1 MVEIT
6 HPALKQGRAAVIT
19 GGASGIGFAT
29 AERLAAIGM
38 RLCIVDIGGELGE
51 AADALKRAGASDVM
65 TAEVDVSDPAMVGTL
80 SGDVLRRFG
89 DVALL
94 MNNAATGGG
103 GKPYEN
109 PEGWRRVIDVNLM
122 GPLNGIQAFVPAMI
136 EHKQAA
142 VVVNT
147 GSKQGLTSPPGD
159 FAYNVSKAGL
169 KTLTEGLA
177 YSLRQIDGCRVT
189 AHLLIPGFTYTG
201 MMKRHFAT
209 KPAGAWDPVQVADAL
224 FAGLAAGS
232 FYILCEDDETPRAL
246 DEKRILWSAGDIVHD
261 RPALSRWHPDHKAAF
276 EDFVRS

>member
-232 FYILCEDDETPRAL
+232 FYILCEDDETPRVL

-276 EDFVRS
+276 EAFVRS

>member
-232 FYILCEDDETPRAL
+232 FYILCEDDETPRVL

>member
-1 MVEIT
+1 MVEVT
-6 HPALKQGRAAVIT
+6 HPAFEAGRAALIT

-38 RLCIVDIGGELGE
+38 RLCIVDIGGGLGE
-51 AADALKRAGASDVM
+51 AADALKRAGAPEVM
-65 TAEVDVSDPAMVGTL
+65 AAEIDVSDPEMVGTL
-80 SGDVLRRFG
+80 SRDVFRRFG
-89 DVALL
+89 DLALL

-136 EHKQAA
+136 DYKRPAL
-142 VVVNT
+142 VVNT

-169 KTLTEGLA
+169 RTLTEGLA
-177 YSLRQIDGCRVT
+177 YSLRQIDGCQVT

-201 MMKRHFAT
+201 MMKRHFPT
-209 KPAGAWDPVQVADAL
+209 KPAGAWEPAQVVDAL

-261 RPALSRWHPDHKAAF
+261 RPALSRWHPDFKAAF
-276 EDFVRS
+276 ENYVRS

>member
-232 FYILCEDDETPRAL
+232 FYILCEDDETPRVL

-261 RPALSRWHPDHKAAF
+261 RPALSRWHPDHEAAF